1 MTIKQQGGIFG
12 RNPTFNDV
20 TVDGTLTASG
30 TISLPNDS
38 VSGDAING
46 GDATLD
52 NLTIDNA
59 GLIQLTK
66 NTSAQGDSLGIVEF
80 HDEDGAA
87 GADAGK
93 FQLQAF
99 RGGDKDA
106 PTFKLIGSDSLGTLT
121 DRLEIGSA
129 GEFTVGSNNLY
140 VSPTSKSVG
149 INTNNPN
156 LHGWTQAL
164 TLDTTANT
172 AIELSRDGTKK
183 AAFALQGDDR
193 IQITSFEAD
202 PIQLRTANADRL
214 VVSGTGDGDVTIST
228 GNLVIGTSGKGIDF
242 SATSGTGTSELF
254 DDYEEGNWTPTYT
267 TDGTD
272 FDSVNYDSRTHGR
285 YVKIGS
291 LVYVSCVVYTDSITV
306 GSASGDVLIGG
317 LPFTVSNDPSNA
329 EGYTGAVSSAAFTG
343 DHPSVGFAMRN
354 STTIK
359 LQYRA
364 TANGAVSDLQIADL
378 NTGANDNFLQL
389 ALSYRV

>member
-254 DDYEEGNWTPTYT
+254 DDYEEGTWTP
-267 TDGTD
+267 
-272 FDSVNYDSRTHGR
+272 SYDASTSSPTVTHDKQTGY
-285 YVKIGS
+285 YVKIGRMVFIS
-291 LVYVSCVVYTDSITV
+291 LQLRTDSVSGGSGNLRIS
-306 GSASGDVLIGG
+306 GLPYSASSGDGY
-317 LPFTVSNDPSNA
+317 PSA
-329 EGYTGAVSSAAFTG
+329 L
-343 DHPSVGFAMRN
+343 SVGYKADFVTNGPDFAHVN
-354 STTIK
+354 DGQTYLSLYSNGTTV
-359 LQYRA
+359 A
-364 TANGAVSDLQIADL
+364 TPLTVANL
-378 NTGANDNFLQL
+378 NTGSNDNGLYISG
-389 ALSYRV
+389 SYLTA